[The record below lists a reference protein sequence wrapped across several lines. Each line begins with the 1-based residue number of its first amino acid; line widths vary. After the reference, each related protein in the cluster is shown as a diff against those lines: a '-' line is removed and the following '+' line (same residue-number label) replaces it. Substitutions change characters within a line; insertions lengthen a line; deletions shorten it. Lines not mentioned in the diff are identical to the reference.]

1 MALHDPDFENCI
13 SAAQLHQGLLQS
25 MLHQTLPNDGDP
37 GTFVTSRHRFST
49 PVYITLNSH
58 YSQPSIPLKRFR
70 PRVAPSPGSSINDDP
85 RHHRSDS
92 IISRGSSINDDP
104 ALYRSNSI
112 VSTGSSINDDPG
124 HSSRVEQSVD
134 QDMTERANAGHP
146 KARSQEKKP
155 NISTLGTST
164 HVGRG

>member
-1 MALHDPDFENCI
+1 VNLMVGRCRDSGQETSGPCSFTAALIGELKRVALHDPDFENCI

-49 PVYITLNSH
+49 PVYITLNSN

-85 RHHRSDS
+85 
-92 IISRGSSINDDP
+92 G
-104 ALYRSNSI
+104 LYRSNLI
-112 VSTGSSINDDPG
+112 VSTGSPINDDPR
-124 HSSRVEQSVD
+124 HSSRVEQ
-134 QDMTERANAGHP
+134 
-146 KARSQEKKP
+146 
-155 NISTLGTST
+155 
-164 HVGRG
+164 